1 MPILRLPVTTTSAA
15 AGKTVNVWHI
25 RTVENSPVGDAALGS
40 AVTALRAFYQSI
52 IDQFPPGNT
61 ITADFAVDVETK
73 EDHAV
78 TWATQT
84 GAGITGTAPPHL
96 AICVNW
102 TTGTRA
108 RRARGRTF
116 LGPMGA
122 ATLEANGTVGD
133 GTLTKIRTACTA
145 LRDASLVDNGWALS
159 VWGLQTQAPYKY
171 QGKYSDLPHVGRD
184 VVGFKINDQWAV
196 MRSRRPRI

>member
-1 MPILRLPVTTTSAA
+1 M
-15 AGKTVNVWHI
+15 
-25 RTVENSPVGDAALGS
+25 GDAALGS

-73 EDHAV
+73 EDHA
-78 TWATQT
+78 
-84 GAGITGTAPPHL
+84 
-96 AICVNW
+96 VNW